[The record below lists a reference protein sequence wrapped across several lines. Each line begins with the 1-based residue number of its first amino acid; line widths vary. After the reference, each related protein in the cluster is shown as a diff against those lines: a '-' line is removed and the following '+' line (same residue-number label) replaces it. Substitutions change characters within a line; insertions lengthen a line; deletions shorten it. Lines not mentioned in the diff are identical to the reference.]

1 MRLSGGRHPCGRLA
15 CFRTDAPQ
23 ACAGRADPAD
33 LVFVGSDLLLRHLF
47 HESLLG
53 ANRRMPAAVA
63 AATSRAVEAARQA
76 AAGLADE
83 RTLHVIFGVGFA
95 DCHRNPPADRYQSA
109 SLRRTVCL
117 PCGWLSSRLMGSGRD
132 GFCRRQAPGQ
142 RGESNRH
149 DGQEASQPKLP
160 QRGVWESH
168 GKRLRADVILKNRKT
183 AECQSR

>member
-1 MRLSGGRHPCGRLA
+1 MTGIAACARRMRLSGGRHPCGRLA

-83 RTLHVIFGVGFA
+83 RTLHVIFGVCGLLTVTGTRRQTGISPHRCGGQFA
-95 DCHRNPPADRYQSA
+95 FPAAGSA
-109 SLRRTVCL
+109 ADSWGAGATGSAAGRL
-117 PCGWLSSRLMGSGRD
+117 PASVGSPIATMARKPLSRS
-132 GFCRRQAPGQ
+132 CRRGVCGSRMA
-142 RGESNRH
+142 N
-149 DGQEASQPKLP
+149 ASE
-160 QRGVWESH
+160 R
-168 GKRLRADVILKNRKT
+168 T
-183 AECQSR
+183 